1 MANTKKLFT
10 AGILGGA
17 IGGLVS
23 ATVSSPQSQFYW
35 WQKEPA
41 YRWNIILWD
50 TVALV
55 MVLVILALITKHKK
69 EFLIAA
75 IIAGMIGT
83 LSTYYFKK
91 KYPIEKT

>member
-1 MANTKKLFT
+1 LANTKRLFT

-35 WQKEPA
+35 WAKEPA

-55 MVLVILALITKHKK
+55 MVLVILALITKHKR

-75 IIAGMIGT
+75 LICGIIGALFT
-83 LSTYYFKK
+83 VYLKK
-91 KYPIEKT
+91 AYPPD